1 MRLRFLAVL
10 FLMAL
15 VLALSPV
22 LAAENSDAVAVVI
35 GNKSYSG
42 DRIPDVDYAHRDA
55 DAFKRYLTDVLGYRE
70 GNIIDLRD
78 ATQAKMEAALGNE
91 RTHEGTI
98 WQWIRPGESDVT
110 VFYSGHGVPG
120 LKSKRGY
127 LLPVDADPNKPEI
140 NGFPVDTL
148 YRNLSK
154 LLARSVTVYLD
165 ACFSGDSPKGMLIE
179 SASGMTVTPRMPE
192 NTKGLVVLTAAQG
205 GQVASWD
212 KKSQH
217 GLFTQHLLEALYGKA
232 DKEKY
237 GDGDGKV
244 TLKEVKNYLGREMT
258 HEARREYGRI
268 QQATVKGKED
278 TVLVAFEGGKPPER
292 PQLGV
297 APSVAAAVETMDDT
311 LFAQKNANVRE
322 STSAESRKIG
332 TVPKGSEVQ
341 VTGKAE
347 NWYQVSFQGQTGY
360 VFGKLLG
367 EQQAALPSPQ
377 PPEAPPRETTEL
389 SGSHPLAGATVAN
402 MSPALA
408 DELGLDTFDDGVVI
422 LQIRRG
428 SNARRLRF
436 QSGDMVLTVNGQT
449 VVSVRRL
456 KGLVAERINRWRII
470 VKRNGKKLKLV
481 INR

>member
-15 VLALSPV
+15 VLVLAPV
-22 LAAENSDAVAVVI
+22 HAAENSDAVAVVI

-42 DRIPDVDYAHRDA
+42 DRIPDVDYARRDA

-212 KKSQH
+212 KKNQH
-217 GLFTQHLLEALYGKA
+217 GLFTQYLLEALYGKA

-237 GDGDGKV
+237 GNGDGKV
-244 TLKEVKNYLGREMT
+244 TLKEVKNYLDREMT
-258 HEARREYGRI
+258 YAARREYGRI
-268 QQATVKGKED
+268 QQATVKGKKD
-278 TVLVAFEGGKPPER
+278 MVLVAFDGGKPPER
-292 PQLGV
+292 PQLGMV
-297 APSVAAAVETMDDT
+297 PIPAPKPAKPVEPMDDT

-332 TVPKGSEVQ
+332 TVPKGGEVQ
-341 VTGKAE
+341 VTGKAG
-347 NWYQVSFQGQTGY
+347 NWYRVALAGGGMGY
-360 VFGKLLG
+360 VFGDLLK
-367 EQQAALPSPQ
+367 EAPSP
-377 PPEAPPRETTEL
+377 
-389 SGSHPLAGATVAN
+389 VK
-402 MSPALA
+402 PAV
-408 DELGLDTFDDGVVI
+408 GI
-422 LQIRRG
+422 Y
-428 SNARRLRF
+428 
-436 QSGDMVLTVNGQT
+436 
-449 VVSVRRL
+449 
-456 KGLVAERINRWRII
+456 
-470 VKRNGKKLKLV
+470 
-481 INR
+481 